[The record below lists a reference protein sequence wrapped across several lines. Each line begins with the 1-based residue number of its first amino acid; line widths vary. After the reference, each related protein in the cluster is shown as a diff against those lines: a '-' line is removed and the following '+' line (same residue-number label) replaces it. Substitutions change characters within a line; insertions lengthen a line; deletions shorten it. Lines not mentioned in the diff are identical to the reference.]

1 MNLKNFTPTTACR
14 LMLALFLALFSMMAQ
29 AQTFFNV
36 TANGIEWSCTV
47 IESTTN
53 VSIKPDYKSSIPAT
67 VTIPSTVTNGET
79 NYTVT
84 TIGNYAFFGSSA
96 LASIT
101 IPASVTTIGEGAFG
115 NSGLTSVTI
124 PANVT
129 TIGDGAFSK
138 SGLTSVTIPASVTS
152 IGYRAFYNCS
162 NLASVIMNHT
172 NNEPAP
178 TLGLGAFDC
187 NAAVRK
193 IYVTASS
200 WSSFTSVWYVY
211 RNVLVGIPEYFEGTN
226 ITANKDVNSDADYWC
241 TYYNS
246 TYSMQVSSGVTIY
259 KAKVNGDKTKVI
271 LTEVGGNTITMGQA
285 VVLKSSSASISLSQ
299 KLEAAGDYSG
309 NELKGTDAALDTPD
323 NAYCLS
329 NETTGSS
336 PRGVGFYLYTPSD
349 GAKIPAHRAY
359 LIVTGVPTT
368 SRGFLGFGDDDG
380 ATAIDNSP
388 LDPKGRLLPKGTQE
402 FTIDNSAGTIYD
414 LSGRIVTG
422 QPRKGI
428 YVKNGKLVVIK

>member
-1 MNLKNFTPTTACR
+1 
-14 LMLALFLALFSMMAQ
+14 
-29 AQTFFNV
+29 
-36 TANGIEWSCTV
+36 
-47 IESTTN
+47 
-53 VSIKPDYKSSIPAT
+53 
-67 VTIPSTVTNGET
+67 
-79 NYTVT
+79 
-84 TIGNYAFFGSSA
+84 
-96 LASIT
+96 
-101 IPASVTTIGEGAFG
+101 
-115 NSGLTSVTI
+115 
-124 PANVT
+124 
-129 TIGDGAFSK
+129 
-138 SGLTSVTIPASVTS
+138 
-152 IGYRAFYNCS
+152 
-162 NLASVIMNHT
+162 
-172 NNEPAP
+172 
-178 TLGLGAFDC
+178 
-187 NAAVRK
+187 
-193 IYVTASS
+193 
-200 WSSFTSVWYVY
+200 
-211 RNVLVGIPEYFEGTN
+211 
-226 ITANKDVNSDADYWC
+226 
-241 TYYNS
+241 
-246 TYSMQVSSGVTIY
+246 MQVSSGVTIY